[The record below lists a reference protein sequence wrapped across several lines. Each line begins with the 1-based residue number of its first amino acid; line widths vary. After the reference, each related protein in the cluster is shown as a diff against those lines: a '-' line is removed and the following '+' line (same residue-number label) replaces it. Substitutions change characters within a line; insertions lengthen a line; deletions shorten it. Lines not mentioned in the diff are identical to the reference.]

1 MSRWLKVAIGAL
13 VAVALGGLILM
24 AVAGFHAALEILVTV
39 VVLVGLVIL
48 GANMRSSR

>member
-1 MSRWLKVAIGAL
+1 MSRWLKAAIAAL
-13 VAVALGGLILM
+13 VVLAVGGLIVM

-39 VVLVGLVIL
+39 VVLMGLVIL